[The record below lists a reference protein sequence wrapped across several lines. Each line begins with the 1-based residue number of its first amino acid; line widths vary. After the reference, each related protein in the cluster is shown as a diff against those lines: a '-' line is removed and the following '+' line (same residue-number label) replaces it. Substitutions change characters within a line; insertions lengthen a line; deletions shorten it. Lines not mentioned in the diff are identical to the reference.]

1 MKLEH
6 YHFPVL
12 ASTQVFA
19 RGYMHCLQPGYPSDQ
34 WFLFSADT
42 QTQAEGTRKRVWYSP
57 PGNLCATYA
66 FCIPKTHK
74 DALIHVSQVSVVAL
88 AEAVEAIATVKP
100 TIKWINDLL
109 IDHKK
114 VAGILCESF
123 SSPAFIGYY
132 VILVGI
138 GLNINLSRAECANIS
153 QPATSLLLETG
164 KAPDKNALLDAISL
178 NLQAHIKR
186 LLQEGFDY
194 CRQRLAYFDL
204 SYNKTER
211 I

>member
-6 YHFPVL
+6 YHFPIL
-12 ASTQVFA
+12 PSTQVFA
-19 RGYMHCLQPGYPSDQ
+19 RGYMHCLQPGGYSADQ

-42 QTQAEGTRKRVWYSP
+42 QTRAEGTRKRAWHSP
-57 PGNLCATYA
+57 PGNLCATFA

-74 DALIHVSQVSVVAL
+74 DALIHISQVSVVAL
-88 AEAVEAIATVKP
+88 AEAVEAIADIKP

-109 IDHKK
+109 INQKK

-123 SSPAFIGYY
+123 SSPAFMGYY

-138 GLNINLSRAECANIS
+138 GLNINLSRAECATIS

-164 KAPDKNALLDAISL
+164 KEPDKKALLDQIGL
-178 NLQAHIKR
+178 NLHVHIAR
-186 LLQEGFDY
+186 LLDEGFDY
-194 CRQRLAYFDL
+194 FTQRLTYFNL
-204 SYNKTER
+204 QKVKA
-211 I
+211 